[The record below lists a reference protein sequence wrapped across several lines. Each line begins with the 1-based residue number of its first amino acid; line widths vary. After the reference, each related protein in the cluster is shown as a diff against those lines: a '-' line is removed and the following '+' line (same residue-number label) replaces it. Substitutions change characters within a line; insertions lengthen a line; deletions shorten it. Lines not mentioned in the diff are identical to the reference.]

1 MKKILLSLI
10 IVSMFSFMNKSF
22 AKYEK
27 IFFDFNIKSIDGNN
41 LELSK
46 YKNKAILLVNV
57 ASNCGFTKQ
66 YSDLQNLWEK
76 YENKGL
82 IVLGVP
88 SNQFGGQEP
97 GSNKEIK
104 KFCEVNFNVNFPMTD
119 KIDVKGALAHPIF
132 LWAKK
137 NHGNSA
143 IPKWNFHKILI
154 NKEGKIQDTYSSL
167 TKPTSKKNHRRN
179 RKNIKYRMTYH
190 HTLELYFWAKY

>member
-1 MKKILLSLI
+1 MKTILLSLI
-10 IVSMFSFMNKSF
+10 IISMFSFMNKTF

-41 LELSK
+41 LELST

-66 YSDLQNLWEK
+66 YSDLQQLWEK
-76 YENKGL
+76 YEVKGL

-97 GSNKEIK
+97 GSNQEIK

-119 KIDVKGALAHPIF
+119 KVDVKGTLAHPIF
-132 LWAKK
+132 LWAKE
-137 NHGNSA
+137 NYGSSA

-154 NKEGKIQDTYSSL
+154 NKDGKIQDTYSSL
-167 TKPTSKKNHRRN
+167 TKPTSKKITDEIE
-179 RKNIKYRMTYH
+179 KILNI
-190 HTLELYFWAKY
+190 E

>member
-1 MKKILLSLI
+1 
-10 IVSMFSFMNKSF
+10 MFSFTNKSS

-27 IFFDFNIKSIDGNN
+27 IFFDLSIKNIDGND

-46 YKNKAILLVNV
+46 YKNKAVLLVNV

-66 YSDLQNLWEK
+66 YADLQKLWETYK
-76 YENKGL
+76 DKGL

-119 KIDVKGALAHPIF
+119 KVEVKGTLAHPIF
-132 LWAKK
+132 LWAKE
-137 NHGNSA
+137 NHGTSA
-143 IPKWNFHKILI
+143 VPKWNFHKILI
-154 NKEGKIQDTYSSL
+154 NKDGKIQDTYSSL
-167 TKPTSKKNHRRN
+167 TQPTSNKITDEIEKSL
-179 RKNIKYRMTYH
+179 
-190 HTLELYFWAKY
+190 LELKEVLSLKP